1 MWTRCGSSWLWFL
14 TFLSHRVLAGELVDG
29 YMGGHVLLPCVGGP
43 SNTTPPTVRWLF
55 EGNRKVYSVIK
66 GADDLHNQ
74 DPQFKGRT
82 SAFPA
87 EYNKGNFSLLLT
99 NLSSTDAGQ
108 YSCYIIKANI
118 QRDVTLQVKAKP
130 TTDIMTPGDSDSTD
144 DRTPKTPL
152 LLLSLLGSVFPN
164 LYR

>member
-1 MWTRCGSSWLWFL
+1 MWTRYGSSWLWFL

-29 YMGGHVLLPCVGGP
+29 YMGGDVILPCVGGP
-43 SNTTPPTVRWLF
+43 SSTTQPTVYWRF
-55 EGNRKVYSVIK
+55 QHNRNVFDVIEG
-66 GADDLHNQ
+66 AHTLQTQ
-74 DPQFKGRT
+74 DPQFKDRT

-87 EYNKGNFSLLLT
+87 KYSKGNFSLLLT

-130 TTDIMTPGDSDSTD
+130 TTDIMTPGHSDSTD

-152 LLLSLLGSVFPN
+152 LLLSLLGSVLPH